1 MENLKTI
8 STVGSITK
16 VEMLNSLKSN
26 ILENTFVLEGAEPF
40 PGYHGKYLPSKL
52 TPHHIFL
59 VTKKNHSYEEISRAS
74 VNIRKNCNLSFGARP
89 AELFIFNKKFYAIRI
104 KGLESFEFIQEL
116 QKWFMAEGI
125 FFRKPRSY
133 SNEGVI
139 NVKKHFGLTELAEG
153 IYKDLENSSLYYLK
167 IPNSL
172 SWKVFETMTIFIR
185 NNLDNSNFDA
195 ALGVIYFKDHM
206 DIVRIFEK
214 ESNMDFLK
222 KLRGMYLEEIRKL
235 SL

>member
-89 AELFIFNKKFYAIRI
+89 TEIFIFNKKFYAIRI

-133 SNEGVI
+133 SNEGII

-214 ESNMDFLK
+214 ESNLDFLK